1 MIEPMASVY
10 DALNWPDRLRPPV
23 VLPDVPGCY
32 RDYQNGIW
40 RLNTFGYWDCI
51 GSPTCNEHVAQCAPF
66 TRLRPE
72 AEVAA
77 EVLAEVA
84 AEFGVGFLSGF
95 KAMSAR
101 WAAK

>member
-1 MIEPMASVY
+1 MTEPNPMPAVY
-10 DALNWPDRLRPPV
+10 DALGWPDKLRPTAADPV
-23 VLPDVPGCY
+23 TPPAC
-32 RDYQNGIW
+32 
-40 RLNTFGYWDCI
+40 C
-51 GSPTCNEHVAQCAPF
+51 
-66 TRLRPE
+66 RPV